1 MYKNQLQELAQRSCF
16 NLPSYACIREGPDH
30 APRFKATVNFNGDTF
45 ESPSFCS
52 TLRQAEHAAAE
63 VALNTLANRGPSRAL
78 AARVLDETGV
88 YKNLLQETAHRAG
101 LNLPVYTTI
110 RSGPGHVP
118 VFSCTVEL
126 AGLSFTGEPART
138 KKQAQK
144 NAAMAAWSA
153 LKRLAQH
160 GSSSSS
166 SVESKSN
173 EEQEQVTIARV
184 LASLNPSEST
194 NYTRNDHRQRQQQ
207 CISMCRKSTLPGAS
221 LYPMQFHNWA
231 YPSYSPE
238 IAMYNLWQQEQ
249 LLLQQNRLLA
259 LPISPSTPSIP
270 PIFPFMQSVLHP
282 DHCLY
287 FPAMEQESTS
297 VGPRITIAT
306 SAPSICF
313 SDHFVPNPTRGRST
327 VTIQEIQEEKTEEA
341 PEYSTSVV
349 SIPFLFSNSNSEPQV
364 QEPVQEEYRQR
375 RFGDGRSKTGNVNV
389 EGNQTG
395 QFEWACPRIMDSE
408 FKPVDFRLQNP
419 RGIDSSRPSLRHQQ
433 YPPRVN
439 SPGSLRPPSSTTPVM
454 NRTVWS
460 TSSMC
465 SRPQNLP
472 ARMPVLPK
480 MRTGGPSCS
489 ARPIPERTELGGVR
503 NSFMAPAVRIRSV
516 VPVCSAPPPRKLPS
530 SSQEG
535 VPQNLDKK
543 NADHNDLSKANLE
556 LGKLQK

>member
-1 MYKNQLQELAQRSCF
+1 M
-16 NLPSYACIREGPDH
+16 
-30 APRFKATVNFNGDTF
+30 
-45 ESPSFCS
+45 
-52 TLRQAEHAAAE
+52 
-63 VALNTLANRGPSRAL
+63 
-78 AARVLDETGV
+78 
-88 YKNLLQETAHRAG
+88 LQETAHRAG

-144 NAAMAAWSA
+144 NAAIAAWSA
-153 LKRLAQH
+153 LKRCMCFLCYIFFILVLVETENPIYASSSIYDFECISQAYVGFNTSPNRNFLKYLTILVAHVVAQH

-166 SVESKSN
+166 SVDSKSN

-184 LASLNPSEST
+184 LASLHPSKCT
-194 NYTRNDHRQRQQQ
+194 NYTQNDHRHRQQQ
-207 CISMCRKSTLPGAS
+207 YISMCRKSTLPGGS

-238 IAMYNLWQQEQ
+238 IAMYHLWQQEQ

-259 LPISPSTPSIP
+259 FPVSRSNPSIP
-270 PIFPFMQSVLHP
+270 PIYPFMQSVLQP
-282 DHCLY
+282 NHCIY
-287 FPAMEQESTS
+287 FPAMEQVSTS
-297 VGPRITIAT
+297 VGPRITVAT

-313 SDHFVPNPTRGRST
+313 SDHLVPNPIRGRST

-341 PEYSTSVV
+341 PDYSTSVV
-349 SIPFLFSNSNSEPQV
+349 SNPLLLSYSNSEPKV
-364 QEPVQEEYRQR
+364 QESVQEDGRQR
-375 RFGDGRSKTGNVNV
+375 LGDGRTKNGNVNV
-389 EGNQTG
+389 EGNRTG
-395 QFEWACPRIMDSE
+395 QFEWAYPRIMDFG
-408 FKPVDFRLQNP
+408 FKPVDFQLQSP
-419 RGIDSSRPSLRHQQ
+419 CGIDSSRPNLRHQQ

-439 SPGSLRPPSSTTPVM
+439 TPGSLRPPSSTTPVM
-454 NRTVWS
+454 NRTVRS

-472 ARMPVLPK
+472 SRMPVPPK
-480 MRTGGPSCS
+480 MRTAGPSCS
-489 ARPIPERTELGGVR
+489 ARLIPERMEFVGVR

-516 VPVCSAPPPRKLPS
+516 VPVCSAPPPRQLPI

-535 VPQNLDKK
+535 VPPNMDKK
-543 NADHNDLSKANLE
+543 NADHDDMLKASTE
-556 LGKLQK
+556 LGKLKK